1 MSGPSRISRIRGYM
15 REHLDNGDATLDL
28 LPSHTDLEWVHHPH
42 GIRQEG
48 IAVGKSAYGTV
59 VAFLT
64 GPGDADR
71 KIRFANVSH
80 DDSRKF
86 WPFDELNIDN
96 VRHCSLN
103 SPFRYFNCS
112 SPLEIKMFAFVVQWY
127 YISSCRMCGEEIESC
142 SLTFR
147 NFCKTLHWAAGAKD
161 RARHDTEYAS
171 TLGKGQS
178 ALGHPS
184 FPHDQ
189 SPITGQTRDTVK
201 SGTVAPTR
209 PISTP
214 NLQDLTGVTLPVVAQ
229 NMATAFR
236 QPYHETSSQ
245 FTQAEGPT
253 GMKRAEIVR
262 WIQAVS
268 FIPILSPTIT
278 CLSMH
283 GVICTNHG

>member
-1 MSGPSRISRIRGYM
+1 MSSPSLISRIRGYM

-28 LPSHTDLEWVHHPH
+28 LPSHNDLEWVHHPH

-71 KIRFANVSH
+71 KIRFATISH
-80 DDSRKF
+80 DDSTTPGSFVK
-86 WPFDELNIDN
+86 LNIDN

-112 SPLEIKMFAFVVQWY
+112 SPLEIRMFAYVVQWY
-127 YISSCRMCGEEIESC
+127 HISSGRMCGEEIESC

-171 TLGKGQS
+171 TLGKGPS
-178 ALGHPS
+178 ALSQLP
-184 FPHDQ
+184 FAHDL
-189 SPITGQTRDTVK
+189 SSIPRQTRDTRK
-201 SGTVAPTR
+201 IGTVAPTR

-214 NLQDLTGVTLPVVAQ
+214 HPQGLTGVTLSVVAQ
-229 NMATAFR
+229 NMVTALR
-236 QPYHETSSQ
+236 QPYQETSSQ

-253 GMKRAEIVR
+253 GMKRADILR
-262 WIQAVS
+262 WIQGVS
-268 FIPILSPTIT
+268 LILIPSPTIT
-278 CLSMH
+278 CL
-283 GVICTNHG
+283 GIICTNDG